1 MKDVARSAGVSVST
15 VSNVLNRPDYVSAA
29 NRIKVL
35 DAITRLGYVR
45 NNAARQL
52 RDGRT
57 RTVGLVV
64 LNIANPFFIDV
75 IRGVEET
82 LHRAGLSVILCNSDG
97 QPLREESNVEM
108 LEEQQVEGVLI
119 SPVDPGSAWLAKL
132 GDRGVPIVLLD
143 SRADGSGQCSV
154 SVDDV
159 LGGRLAASHLLEQGH
174 ERLVY
179 VSGPP
184 LLHQVTER
192 REGVL
197 AAMTEAGVP
206 ADRLTVIECSELS
219 FGAGCDAGERLLGIR
234 PRPTA
239 VICANDLLAL
249 GVLQV
254 MFANGVSVP
263 GDVALVGY
271 DDIDFAA
278 GSAVPLTSVRQPRYE
293 LGQTAATLLLHEVD
307 DGPDEHEHQQI
318 VMSPEL
324 VVRAS
329 SSPAHA
335 GWSRSQSPWSRS
347 QSPWSR
353 SQSPSVRR

>member
-15 VSNVLNRPDYVSAA
+15 VSNVLNRPDYVSSA
-29 NRIKVL
+29 NRLKVL
-35 DAITRLGYVR
+35 DAIARLGYVR

-52 RDGRT
+52 RVGRT

-82 LHRAGLSVILCNSDG
+82 LSRVGHSVILCNSDG
-97 QPLREESNVEM
+97 RPPREESNVEM
-108 LEEQQVEGVLI
+108 LGEQQVQGVLI
-119 SPVDPGSAWLAKL
+119 SPVDPGSPWLAKL
-132 GDRGVPIVLLD
+132 ADRGVPVVLLD
-143 SRADGSGQCSV
+143 SRAAGTEQCSV

-197 AAMTEAGVP
+197 AAMAEAGVP
-206 ADRLTVIECSELS
+206 ADRLTVIECTELS
-219 FGAGCDAGERLLGIR
+219 FGAGCDAGERLLGLR

-293 LGQTAATLLLHEVD
+293 LGEVAAKLLLDEVD
-307 DGPDEHEHQQI
+307 GAGEHAHRQI
-318 VMSPEL
+318 VMTPEL

-329 SSPAHA
+329 SSSAHA
-335 GWSRSQSPWSRS
+335 TWSRSRS
-347 QSPWSR
+347 SSK
-353 SQSPSVRR
+353 RR